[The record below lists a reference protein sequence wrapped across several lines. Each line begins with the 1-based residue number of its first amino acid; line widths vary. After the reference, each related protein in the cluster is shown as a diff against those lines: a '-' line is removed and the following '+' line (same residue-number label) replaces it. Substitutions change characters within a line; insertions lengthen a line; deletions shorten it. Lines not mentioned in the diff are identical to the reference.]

1 MDIPNIEEEEEN
13 DTFSNKSSLEEE
25 KIDY

>member
-1 MDIPNIEEEEEN
+1 VNIPNIEEEEEN
-13 DTFSNKSSLEEE
+13 DTFSNKSSPEEE